1 MEKSESLRVT
11 RINKLKLFYYRNHKE
26 LRIDTDK
33 NFVLFYGR
41 NGTGKTN
48 ILEAVSLLSSKTGFR
63 NSDLQSLIYNFDIK
77 KILNFG
83 VNIEIMSQNKL
94 INIGVG
100 LVEKNKRVKKF
111 IKFQKKNTEK
121 NVEDIFKIFWVLPN
135 MNNLFQSKSKDRR
148 DFVDAMISS
157 LDRTHNK
164 RIKIYEN
171 LQRQRISILKDFST
185 TKSNIRWLDIIER
198 EMASQAIVI
207 SEKRM
212 NLYDLLNQILD
223 DQIEQ
228 LPRIK
233 VFAISGIEEQL
244 KNVPALTIEEEI
256 CKQLT
261 ENRKIDGLI
270 GKTQYSAINSDFKI
284 QNFEKNT
291 DARNCSTGEQK
302 VILLSIFF
310 SFIKMLKKQDI
321 KEIIFLLDDIFSNLD
336 QRYAELILRS
346 LSELNVQTWITD
358 IEMKIINEE
367 SIFYNQTKFINIED
381 IQVKK

>member
-1 MEKSESLRVT
+1 
-11 RINKLKLFYYRNHKE
+11 
-26 LRIDTDK
+26 
-33 NFVLFYGR
+33 
-41 NGTGKTN
+41 
-48 ILEAVSLLSSKTGFR
+48 
-63 NSDLQSLIYNFDIK
+63 
-77 KILNFG
+77 
-83 VNIEIMSQNKL
+83 
-94 INIGVG
+94 
-100 LVEKNKRVKKF
+100 
-111 IKFQKKNTEK
+111 
-121 NVEDIFKIFWVLPN
+121 VEDIFKIFWFLPN

-148 DFVDAMISS
+148 DFIDAMISS

-164 RIKIYEN
+164 RIKTYEN

-185 TKSNIRWLDIIER
+185 KKSNIRWLDIIER
-198 EMASQAIVI
+198 EMASQAVVI

-233 VFAISGIEEQL
+233 VFATSGIEEQL

-270 GKTQYSAINSDFKI
+270 GKTRYSAISSDFKV

-358 IEMKIINEE
+358 IEMKIINEK

>member
-11 RINKLKLFYYRNHKE
+11 RINKLKLFNYRNHKE
-26 LRIDTDK
+26 LKIDTDK

-63 NSDLQSLIYNFDIK
+63 NSDLQSLIYNSDIK

-111 IKFQKKNTEK
+111 IKFQKKNTDK
-121 NVEDIFKIFWVLPN
+121 NVEDIFKIFWFLPN

-148 DFVDAMISS
+148 DFIDAMISS

-164 RIKIYEN
+164 RIKTYEN

-185 TKSNIRWLDIIER
+185 KKSNIRWLDIIER
-198 EMASQAIVI
+198 EMASQAVVI

>member
-11 RINKLKLFYYRNHKE
+11 RINKLKLFNYRNHKE
-26 LRIDTDK
+26 LKIDTDK

-63 NSDLQSLIYNFDIK
+63 NSDLQSLIYNSDIK

-111 IKFQKKNTEK
+111 IKFQKKNTDK

-148 DFVDAMISS
+148 DFIDAMISS

-164 RIKIYEN
+164 RIKTYEN

-185 TKSNIRWLDIIER
+185 KKSNIRWLDIIER
-198 EMASQAIVI
+198 EMASQAVVI

-233 VFAISGIEEQL
+233 VFATSGIEEQL

-270 GKTQYSAINSDFKI
+270 GKTRYSAISSDFKV

-358 IEMKIINEE
+358 IEMKIINEK